1 MDDDEGWLGIDLS
14 GVQPEIVAGLGHNSE
29 AEIICRINKTIDNLV
44 QLSEDHQKS
53 LEVLVEKQ
61 EDEREEMLLVLGKE
75 LLAGRKPFDD
85 ENGKLK
91 NDRGFGEWIS
101 CNFPNLQLVI
111 NKNEQ
116 VASIWAAEFPE
127 QRQEMLDK
135 YPRVRTTRGAY
146 AKWSQEQK
154 KLEETS
160 DTSNDDDVVS
170 DEDTSVT
177 SAGTTSSSGG
187 SSGNNRSQGSSGV
200 THSNN
205 SDNGKG
211 GINTSNPDTSV
222 VKIEATMIASSLI
235 GVVTNMLVFEQT
247 QGRPVNKR
255 ELASAIFDEI
265 RTKSVDQLTEDEIE
279 DYIENNLKRTL
290 NIILESLPVL
300 DGFESNVVNLNK
312 TLENF

>member
-1 MDDDEGWLGIDLS
+1 
-14 GVQPEIVAGLGHNSE
+14 
-29 AEIICRINKTIDNLV
+29 
-44 QLSEDHQKS
+44 
-53 LEVLVEKQ
+53 
-61 EDEREEMLLVLGKE
+61 MLLVLGKE